1 MIKFKLISYS
11 KLFNISCL
19 WVRNWDEGI
28 ISMNAVGIDRGSQ
41 NGVSSS
47 KYKNRSKKCWASRSQ
62 PWRQGMVHQLPLL
75 KIYLREHVLKR

>member
-1 MIKFKLISYS
+1 MITFKLISYS

-19 WVRNWDEGI
+19 WVRNWDGEI

-47 KYKNRSKKCWASRSQ
+47 KYKNRSKKCWAFGSQ
-62 PWRQGMVHQLPLL
+62 PWRRGMVHQLLC
-75 KIYLREHVLKR
+75 

>member
-1 MIKFKLISYS
+1 
-11 KLFNISCL
+11 
-19 WVRNWDEGI
+19 
-28 ISMNAVGIDRGSQ
+28 MNAVDIDRGSQ

-47 KYKNRSKKCWASRSQ
+47 EYKNRSKKCWAFGSQ